1 MKLSSAPPILKH
13 GGAVGAPARGAGGDF
28 PRVSNLNLRISVWYS
43 SIWIA
48 LTPSHLLL
56 SQQPKY
62 ANKLTLICLESAI
75 PKRQF
80 LEHFHPSL
88 FLQELVN
95 LSFLVTY
102 ITGIRSI
109 RVTMLLLHSF
119 VWVAVAVTVL
129 KESLVPR
136 GQTNPRKNIAILI
149 SFPFSLMF
157 LRTILETKP
166 EKKTLQSP
174 FFNPFGD

>member
-1 MKLSSAPPILKH
+1 M
-13 GGAVGAPARGAGGDF
+13 
-28 PRVSNLNLRISVWYS
+28 
-43 SIWIA
+43 
-48 LTPSHLLL
+48 
-56 SQQPKY
+56 
-62 ANKLTLICLESAI
+62 TLICLESAI
-75 PKRQF
+75 PNRQF
-80 LEHFHPSL
+80 LEHFHLSL

-109 RVTMLLLHSF
+109 RVTSLLLHSF

-157 LRTILETKP
+157 LRTIL
-166 EKKTLQSP
+166 KTNLSKRYCNTNLLILLLASL
-174 FFNPFGD
+174 FNFHRFNNSILLM